1 MEWILGGLSAAL
13 AAAVGFGVQ
22 VPLIG
27 NGRAA
32 YAVLLV
38 MGMALCSRGIKPDVY
53 GWSWTNPFTIIG
65 IVAGA
70 LALVLSVLYLVGL
83 KVPLIT
89 SDKIAILALAGI
101 MALKVVVA
109 VVRGAV
115 A

>member
-22 VPLIG
+22 VPVVG

-38 MGMALCSRGIKPDVY
+38 LGMAMCSRGIKPDLY
-53 GWSWTNPFTIIG
+53 SWTNPFTIIG
-65 IVAGA
+65 MVVGA
-70 LALVLSVLYLVGL
+70 AALVLSVIYLVGL

-89 SDKIAILALAGI
+89 SDRIAILALAVI
-101 MALKVVVA
+101 MALKIVVA
-109 VVRGAV
+109 LVRGAV